1 MKNKLYLSVY
11 IGFSI
16 FYLLITA
23 FDQEEIARILKPF
36 LLPILV
42 FAVASSAH
50 FGTKKILIT
59 ALTFS
64 WIGDVILLFANK
76 GEIYFILG
84 LVAFL
89 VSHVFYILLFSKQ
102 AVSKTIKNKISFG
115 AGIGLIV
122 IYFLMMIST
131 LAPKLGS
138 LTIPVVIY
146 AVVISTML
154 FYALKG
160 SFQWNTIP
168 YQSVLIGAIFFISS
182 DSILAFNKFDQA
194 IPYASFLIMITYL
207 AAQFCIVW
215 GILKL
220 NQKKMHSLK

>member
-23 FDQEEIARILKPF
+23 FNQEEIARILKPF
-36 LLPILV
+36 LLPLLV
-42 FAVASSAH
+42 VAVYLSEK
-50 FGTKKILIT
+50 FKTKTLLLT

-89 VSHVFYILLFSKQ
+89 VSHVFYIVLFSKQ
-102 AVSKTIKNKISFG
+102 TISKTISNKLSFG
-115 AGIGLIV
+115 AGIGLILL
-122 IYFLMMIST
+122 YFFGMITT
-131 LAPKLGS
+131 LGPKLGS

-146 AVVISTML
+146 AVVNSTML

-182 DSILAFNKFDQA
+182 DSILAFNKFDQP

-220 NQKKMHSLK
+220 NQKK

>member
-1 MKNKLYLSVY
+1 MKNKVALYIFIRY
-11 IGFSI
+11 SI
-16 FYLLITA
+16 FYLAMIALN
-23 FDQEEIARILKPF
+23 QEEIARYLKPF
-36 LLPILV
+36 LLPLLV
-42 FAVASSAH
+42 VAVYLSDK
-50 FGTKKILIT
+50 FKTKTLLLT

-64 WIGDVILLFANK
+64 WIGDVILLFADK

-89 VSHVFYILLFSKQ
+89 VSHVFYIVLFSKQ
-102 AVSKTIKNKISFG
+102 TISKSISNKLSFG
-115 AGIGLIV
+115 AGIGLILL
-122 IYFLMMIST
+122 YFFGMITT
-131 LAPKLGS
+131 LGPKLGS

-168 YQSVLIGAIFFISS
+168 YQSVLIGAVFFISS

-220 NQKKMHSLK
+220 NQKK

>member
-23 FDQEEIARILKPF
+23 FDQEDIARILKPF

-102 AVSKTIKNKISFG
+102 TISKTIKNKISFG

>member
-23 FDQEEIARILKPF
+23 FDQEDIARILKPF

-42 FAVASSAH
+42 IAVASSAH

-64 WIGDVILLFANK
+64 WIGDVILLFADK

-89 VSHVFYILLFSKQ
+89 VSHVFYIVLFSKQ
-102 AVSKTIKNKISFG
+102 AISKTIKNKISFG

-168 YQSVLIGAIFFISS
+168 YQSVLIGAIFFIIS

-220 NQKKMHSLK
+220 NQKNNAFS

>member
-23 FDQEEIARILKPF
+23 FNQEDIARILKPF
-36 LLPILV
+36 LLPLLVVAVYLSEKFKTKTIL
-42 FAVASSAH
+42 
-50 FGTKKILIT
+50 LT

-64 WIGDVILLFANK
+64 WIGDVILLFADK

-89 VSHVFYILLFSKQ
+89 VSHVFYIVLFSKQ
-102 AVSKTIKNKISFG
+102 TISKTIKNKISFG

-182 DSILAFNKFDQA
+182 DSILAFNKFDQP

-220 NQKKMHSLK
+220 NQKK

>member
-16 FYLLITA
+16 FYLVITA

-36 LLPILV
+36 LLPLLV
-42 FAVASSAH
+42 VAVYLSEK
-50 FGTKKILIT
+50 FKTKTLLLT

-89 VSHVFYILLFSKQ
+89 VSHVFYIVLFSKQ
-102 AVSKTIKNKISFG
+102 AISKTIKNKISFG

-168 YQSVLIGAIFFISS
+168 NQSVLIGAVFFISS
-182 DSILAFNKFDQA
+182 DSILAFNKFDQP

-220 NQKKMHSLK
+220 NQKK

>member
-23 FDQEEIARILKPF
+23 FNQEDIARILKPF

-64 WIGDVILLFANK
+64 WIGDVILLFADK

-89 VSHVFYILLFSKQ
+89 VSHVFYIVLFSKQ
-102 AVSKTIKNKISFG
+102 TISKTIKNKISFG

-182 DSILAFNKFDQA
+182 DSILAFNKFDQP

-220 NQKKMHSLK
+220 NQKK